1 MANKSISVNTFVPI
15 ETEKAMQIIAK
26 EMGVSRS
33 DVVRMAISEYLKG
46 FDNQFKVTRLPGP
59 DDGEVI
65 PVVEVKDIR
74 YPMRSE

>member
-1 MANKSISVNTFVPI
+1 MQEPKMFINTVVPV
-15 ETEKAMQIIAK
+15 ETEKALSIIAK
-26 EMGVSRS
+26 EMGVNRS
-33 DVVRMAISEYLKG
+33 VVVRWAITEYLKSYE
-46 FDNQFKVTRLPGP
+46 NSMKVTRLPGP